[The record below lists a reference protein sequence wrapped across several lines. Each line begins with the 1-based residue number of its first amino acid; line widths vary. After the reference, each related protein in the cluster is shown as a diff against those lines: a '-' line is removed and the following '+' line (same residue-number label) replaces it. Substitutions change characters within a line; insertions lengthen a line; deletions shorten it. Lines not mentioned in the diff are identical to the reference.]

1 MAKKES
7 IQSYESQKKNF
18 KKIMLTMKKEK
29 GELIQAEAE
38 KEKKSLNAFVLDI
51 VLRYIEEKN
60 QP

>member
-38 KEKKSLNAFVLDI
+38 KENKSLNAFVLDI